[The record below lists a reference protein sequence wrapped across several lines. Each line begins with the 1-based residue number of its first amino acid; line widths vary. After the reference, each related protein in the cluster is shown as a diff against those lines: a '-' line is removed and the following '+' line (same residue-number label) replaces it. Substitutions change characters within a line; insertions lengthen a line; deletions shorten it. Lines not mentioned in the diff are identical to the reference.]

1 MKTNMNA
8 IMKELELAMAR
19 GDMELAKLIKAQ
31 IKDMGDA
38 GITKAYGRNKALIY
52 VHA

>member
-1 MKTNMNA
+1 MNMKA
-8 IMKELELAMAR
+8 ILKELELAEKR
-19 GDMELAKLIKAQ
+19 GDTELVKLIKAQ

-38 GITKAYGRNKALIY
+38 GITKAYGRNKALIH